1 MRHPH
6 RKRAHGDKGH
16 NFGRFAEVGKM
27 TKIQSAWWGLGLAI
41 WLALVAG
48 IAVGQSDA
56 AKPGEAQGETPDT
69 APQERGLVI
78 DSDSDLPE
86 ANPQGRYAL
95 QLQAHG
101 GISTP
106 HWRLEKGR
114 LPPGIRLLDGGM
126 LLGKAE
132 QSGEFQFTLSVTDGG
147 GRGVQKEFLLRV
159 VSAMS
164 LTWKAG
170 AQVNGNRIEGSAQ
183 VTNTTADDIDL
194 TFDVMAV
201 APNGRATA
209 IGYQHFVL
217 RRGANAVELPFG
229 ETLPRGGYA
238 IHVDAVGE
246 VARKKLIYREY
257 LDTPGRLQVTVG
269 P

>member
-1 MRHPH
+1 V
-6 RKRAHGDKGH
+6 GELY
-16 NFGRFAEVGKM
+16 FGWLDEVGKM
-27 TKIQSAWWGLGLAI
+27 TRIQSAWWGVGLAI
-41 WLALVAG
+41 WLALAAG
-48 IAVGQSDA
+48 AAAGQAGS
-56 AKPGEAQGETPDT
+56 AKPADARTQAPDT
-69 APQERGLVI
+69 PAQDEHGLVI
-78 DSDSDLPE
+78 ENDSELPDTSL
-86 ANPQGRYAL
+86 QGRYAL

-101 GISTP
+101 GISAL
-106 HWRLEKGR
+106 HWRLEKGK
-114 LPPGIRLLDGGM
+114 LPPGIHLSDAGM

-132 QSGEFQFTLSVTDGG
+132 QAGEFQFTVSVTDA
-147 GRGVQKEFLLRV
+147 GRERAVQKDFVLRV
-159 VSAMS
+159 VSALS

-183 VTNTTADDIDL
+183 VTNTTPDDIDL